1 MIRFFLIC
9 YYLMTL
15 NVSAAEYL
23 KFNSPD
29 KKFPNNP
36 EVLVEIS
43 FPKDTKGKLPII
55 ITQHGSTRDG
65 KKIEDGAIDEY
76 SKRIIEEG
84 TKQGFAVAAIDAFY
98 KKEIKPT
105 DKTLFPNATV
115 YANNLRKILV
125 EDDRFDKNKIFYTGF
140 SYGAE
145 QVLKTI
151 GAPFNS
157 ENPKSWKAVVA
168 AEPGCNSFHQP
179 VKLSFPLLLIKGEES
194 HYYIEPCKILEK
206 ELLKKGNNVSM
217 VVLPKANHYFSTN
230 GKIGKGIA
238 VNGCRYNPIIR
249 KSDGTQQMYD
259 GSKISK
265 KEARKKCL
273 TSESGKGKNRK
284 KLNEAVKLA
293 VDFFKDNLN

>member
-1 MIRFFLIC
+1 
-9 YYLMTL
+9 MTL

-43 FPKDTKGKLPII
+43 LPKVINGKLPVI

-65 KKIEDGAIDEY
+65 KKIKDGAIDEY

-84 TKQGFAVAAIDAFY
+84 TKEGFAVAAIDAFY
-98 KKEIKPT
+98 KKSVKPT
-105 DKTLFPNATV
+105 DKTIFPNATE
-115 YANNLRKILV
+115 YANNLRKILAK
-125 EDDRFDKNKIFYTGF
+125 DARFDKNKIFYTGF

-151 GAPFNS
+151 GAPFNNQ
-157 ENPKSWKAVVA
+157 NPNSWKAVVA

-179 VKLSFPLLLIKGEES
+179 VKLNFPMLIIKGEES

-206 ELLKKGNNVSM
+206 EMLNKGNNISI
-217 VVLPKANHYFSTN
+217 VVLARANHYFSTN

-238 VNGCRYNPIIR
+238 VNGCRYNPII
-249 KSDGTQQMYD
+249 KKADGSQQMYN

-284 KLNEAVKLA
+284 KLNKAVKLA
-293 VDFFKDNLN
+293 VDFFKSNLN

>member
-1 MIRFFLIC
+1 
-9 YYLMTL
+9 MTL
-15 NVSAAEYL
+15 NISAAEYL

-29 KKFPNNP
+29 KRFPNNP

-43 FPKDTKGKLPII
+43 LPKDIEGKLPVI

-76 SKRIIEEG
+76 SKRVIEEG
-84 TKQGFAVAAIDAFY
+84 IKQGFAVAAIDAFY
-98 KKEIKPT
+98 KKQVKAT
-105 DKTLFPNATV
+105 DKTVFPNATE

-125 EDDRFDKNKIFYTGF
+125 QDGRFDKNKIFYTGF

-151 GAPFNS
+151 GAPFNNQ
-157 ENPKSWKAVVA
+157 NPSVWRAAVA
-168 AEPGCNSFHQP
+168 AEPGCNSFHEP
-179 VKLSFPLLLIKGEES
+179 VKLNFSMLIIKGEES

-206 ELLKKGNNVSM
+206 EMLKKGNNVSII
-217 VVLPKANHYFSTN
+217 VLPKANHYFSTN
-230 GKIGKGIA
+230 GKIGKGLA
-238 VNGCRYNPIIR
+238 VNGCRYNPII
-249 KSDGTQQMYD
+249 KKPDGTAQMYD
-259 GSKISK
+259 GSKISR

-284 KLNEAVKLA
+284 KLDEAVKLT
-293 VDFFKDNLN
+293 VDFFKSNLN

>member
-1 MIRFFLIC
+1 
-9 YYLMTL
+9 MTL

-29 KKFPNNP
+29 KKFPSNP

-43 FPKDTKGKLPII
+43 LPKEIKGKLPII

-98 KKEIKPT
+98 KKEVKPT
-105 DKTLFPNATV
+105 DKTIFPNATE

-125 EDDRFDKNKIFYTGF
+125 ADNRFDKNKIFYTGF

-151 GAPFNS
+151 GAPFNNQ
-157 ENPKSWKAVVA
+157 NPKSWRAVVA
-168 AEPGCNSFHQP
+168 AEPGCNAFHQP
-179 VKLSFPLLLIKGEES
+179 VKLNFPVLIIKGEES

-206 ELLKKGNNVSM
+206 EMLKKGNNVSI

-238 VNGCRYNPIIR
+238 VNGCRYNPIIK

-259 GSKISK
+259 GSKISR

-284 KLNEAVKLA
+284 KVNEAVQLT

>member
-1 MIRFFLIC
+1 LIKYIIVFFYLIF
-9 YYLMTL
+9 LD
-15 NVSAAEYL
+15 VSAAEYL
-23 KFNSPD
+23 KFNSKD
-29 KKFPNNP
+29 KKFPNHP

-43 FPKDTKGKLPII
+43 FPKKFTEKLPVI

-65 KKIEDGAIDEY
+65 KKIKDGAIDEY

-84 TKQGFAVAAIDAFY
+84 IKQGFAVAAIDAFY
-98 KKEIKPT
+98 KKGIKST
-105 DKTLFPNATV
+105 DKNLFPSATV
-115 YANNLRKILV
+115 YANNLRKILL
-125 EDDRFDKNKIFYTGF
+125 EDDRFDKNNIFYTGF

-151 GAPFNS
+151 GAPFNN

-179 VKLSFPLLLIKGEES
+179 VKLNYPILIIKGEES

-206 ELLKKGNNVSM
+206 EMLKKGNNVSI

-230 GKIGKGIA
+230 GEIGKGIA
-238 VNGCRYNPIIR
+238 LNGCRYNPIIR

-284 KLNEAVKLA
+284 KLNEAVKLT
-293 VDFFKDNLN
+293 VDFFKGNLN